1 VNNAFDTVVGIVVAT
16 IGGAAVGLER
26 QWSGHASGPNA
37 RFAGI
42 RTFTLLGMLAGV
54 CGWLWTEGQPLAAT
68 ALLACAAAL
77 VVVAYAA
84 ASHRDVEG
92 TTEVA
97 ALVVLAAGTMSGLGY
112 LTLGSGVI
120 AVSCLLLAEKTSLH
134 AFVRRFDDT
143 GIRAGAR
150 FAVMAIVVLPLLPAG
165 PFGPLGGVRPRTL
178 WALVLFFS
186 GLSFVGYV
194 ARRMAGAQHGYP
206 MAGLL
211 GGLISSTNVTFTF
224 ARTSREPGAPALPLA
239 AGVVAACT
247 VMLLRVFVACLV
259 LNAPLA
265 VALVP
270 FLAAPF
276 AAGAAALVFALRTRG
291 AEPDSAP
298 EPENPLQIGAALQM
312 AGLFQLVLFGVYLLE
327 ARFGNAGLFVSGAV
341 LGLTDL
347 DALTI
352 SMARSSAASGVVSP
366 AARAIA
372 IGILSNTLLKGA
384 LAAVIGRGR
393 FRALAVAGLGLMAV
407 AVAASLLAVD

>member
-42 RTFTLLGMLAGV
+42 RTFTLLGMLAGI
-54 CGWLWTEGQPLAAT
+54 CGWLWTEGQPLAAA

-134 AFVRRFDDT
+134 AFARRFDDT

-150 FAVMAIVVLPLLPAG
+150 FAVMAIVVLPLLPQG
-165 PFGPLGGVRPRTL
+165 PFGPLGGLRPRTL

-194 ARRMAGAQHGYP
+194 ARRMAGARHGYP
-206 MAGLL
+206 MAGLI

-224 ARTSREPGAPALPLA
+224 ARTSREPGAPGLPLA

-247 VMLLRVFVACLV
+247 VMLLRVLVACLV

-265 VALVP
+265 LALVP
-270 FLAAPF
+270 FLTAPF
-276 AAGAAALVFALRTRG
+276 AVGAAALVFALRTRG
-291 AEPDSAP
+291 AEPDGAP

-372 IGILSNTLLKGA
+372 IGVLSNTLLKGA

-393 FRALAVAGLGLMAV
+393 FRPLAVAGLGLMAV
-407 AVAASLLAVD
+407 AVAASLLAAD